1 MLRRKN
7 TRGKGPPT
15 EAVLKHAGAGP
26 NRCPSPRTR
35 HRATTKTPRP
45 ASRVSSPKSP
55 KFTDSLLEGTQF
67 ELSSRCRSS
76 GLPQGGSGGPSC
88 RIPAE
93 DSWRTSAAAPSP
105 NDIRS
110 ALAKTQH
117 KMAPSVRLLRVP
129 GTKGS
134 NLSSSREEKSQT
146 KFGFIASSLP
156 PPPAACIRA
165 HMGSHS
171 TNRWAGRLS
180 RRVAESDADGIRPS
194 ASVRNAIEDNS
205 RD

>member
-1 MLRRKN
+1 MMLRRKN
-7 TRGKGPPT
+7 ARGKGPPT

-26 NRCPSPRTR
+26 NRRPSPRTR

-55 KFTDSLLEGTQF
+55 KFTDSLLEGTRF

-88 RIPAE
+88 RIPAK
-93 DSWRTSAAAPSP
+93 DSWRTPAAAPSP

-117 KMAPSVRLLRVP
+117 KMAPLRP
-129 GTKGS
+129 SFACTWD
-134 NLSSSREEKSQT
+134 Q
-146 KFGFIASSLP
+146 GFESLF
-156 PPPAACIRA
+156 
-165 HMGSHS
+165 
-171 TNRWAGRLS
+171 LQ
-180 RRVAESDADGIRPS
+180 RRVRDELGNRAFEPGLRPI
-194 ASVRNAIEDNS
+194 AWRQGAT
-205 RD
+205 

>member
-1 MLRRKN
+1 MRAARVRL
-7 TRGKGPPT
+7 
-15 EAVLKHAGAGP
+15 LKQCSSMRALG
-26 NRCPSPRTR
+26 RTAALHPEPDIVR
-35 HRATTKTPRP
+35 QPKPLE

-55 KFTDSLLEGTQF
+55 KFTDSLLEGTRF

-93 DSWRTSAAAPSP
+93 DSWGTSAAAPSP

-117 KMAPSVRLLRVP
+117 KMAPSVHLLRVP

-134 NLSSSREEKSQT
+134 NLSSS
-146 KFGFIASSLP
+146 SSESANPRSLARDP
-156 PPPAACIRA
+156 GHPR
-165 HMGSHS
+165 GVRFR
-171 TNRWAGRLS
+171 RWR
-180 RRVAESDADGIRPS
+180 
-194 ASVRNAIEDNS
+194 
-205 RD
+205 

>member
-1 MLRRKN
+1 MMFAPEKCG
-7 TRGKGPPT
+7 RGLPT

-26 NRCPSPRTR
+26 NRRPSPRTR
-35 HRATTKTPRP
+35 HRATTNTPRP

-55 KFTDSLLEGTQF
+55 KFTDSLLEGTRF

-76 GLPQGGSGGPSC
+76 GLPQGGSDGPSC

-93 DSWRTSAAAPSP
+93 DWRTPAAAPSP

-134 NLSSSREEKSQT
+134 NLSSSSGESVANL
-146 KFGFIASSLP
+146 GVPSLP
-156 PPPAACIRA
+156 TVRPLRRRRCAA
-165 HMGSHS
+165 SHIY
-171 TNRWAGRLS
+171 RQRLRRPYRGRNYTMFATCLS
-180 RRVAESDADGIRPS
+180 SR
-194 ASVRNAIEDNS
+194 IEPQ
-205 RD
+205 

>member
-1 MLRRKN
+1 MEVRTVMLRRKN
-7 TRGKGPPT
+7 ARGKGPPT
-15 EAVLKHAGAGP
+15 EAVLEHAGAGP
-26 NRCPSPRTR
+26 NRRPSPRTR

-134 NLSSSREEKSQT
+134 NLSSSSGESGTNSVIGSNDEP
-146 KFGFIASSLP
+146 GALHASSRDRLGDLGLSE
-156 PPPAACIRA
+156 PADVGWLR
-165 HMGSHS
+165 
-171 TNRWAGRLS
+171 
-180 RRVAESDADGIRPS
+180 
-194 ASVRNAIEDNS
+194 
-205 RD
+205 

>member
-7 TRGKGPPT
+7 ARGKGPPT
-15 EAVLKHAGAGP
+15 EAVLEHAGAGP
-26 NRCPSPRTR
+26 NRRPSPRTR

-55 KFTDSLLEGTQF
+55 KFTDSLLEGTRF

-76 GLPQGGSGGPSC
+76 GLPQGGWGGPSC

-117 KMAPSVRLLRVP
+117 KMAPSVHLLRIP

-134 NLSSSREEKSQT
+134 NLSSSSGESANFRFLAGIIRLRRRAS
-146 KFGFIASSLP
+146 IALSLVIGKASR
-156 PPPAACIRA
+156 AALLAASLRF
-165 HMGSHS
+165 
-171 TNRWAGRLS
+171 
-180 RRVAESDADGIRPS
+180 ESAFLQR
-194 ASVRNAIEDNS
+194 
-205 RD
+205 